1 MKFLRFGFSKASN
14 AANTSL
20 NNNTSDVNI
29 SQASEAIEESP
40 TSVSHTTLTNPNT
53 SSSRPTSLSTSSHL
67 RYPSYDSDSNTDS
80 FSDDIDISDPAHLQ
94 SLVKYM
100 YKKICTISDRV
111 TTLEDEN
118 EALRTSNQH
127 FSLDIANLKS
137 ENEKLHTQIDHIR
150 VDSPSIP
157 ETQYPDD
164 SSTKTCDDKFD
175 DLYAKLNSFAVKTQQ
190 DVNDLNWKTQMRRGS

>member
-53 SSSRPTSLSTSSHL
+53 STSRPTSLSTSSHL

-80 FSDDIDISDPAHLQ
+80 FSDDIDISNPSCAPSVVGQIH
-94 SLVKYM
+94 VKENM
-100 YKKICTISDRV
+100 Y
-111 TTLEDEN
+111 
-118 EALRTSNQH
+118 
-127 FSLDIANLKS
+127 
-137 ENEKLHTQIDHIR
+137 HIR
-150 VDSPSIP
+150 
-157 ETQYPDD
+157 
-164 SSTKTCDDKFD
+164 SSDHP
-175 DLYAKLNSFAVKTQQ
+175 
-190 DVNDLNWKTQMRRGS
+190 RR